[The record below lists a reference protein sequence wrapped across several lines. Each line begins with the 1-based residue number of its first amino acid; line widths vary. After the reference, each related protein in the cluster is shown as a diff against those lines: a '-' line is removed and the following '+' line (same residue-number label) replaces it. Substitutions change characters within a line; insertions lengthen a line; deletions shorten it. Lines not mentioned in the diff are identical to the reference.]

1 MVRPITRTRSRTK
14 AMIRFFLVGALGVL
28 ALAGSACGL
37 PGSPAAKASPPA
49 DPYQQ
54 ALAFSHCMRAHG
66 VPDFP
71 DPKKGNGGV
80 TVQVNGNGASLDP
93 SSPQFQTAQN
103 ACKQYL
109 PTNVTSGS
117 GPSAQDRQA
126 MLAFAACM
134 RTHGVPDFPDPNFS
148 SGGAGIVDGSGSQPP
163 ADMRPDS
170 PQFQAAMAACQ
181 SKMPKGGQLTTSGSG
196 K

>member
-14 AMIRFFLVGALGVL
+14 AMIRFLLVGALGVL

-54 ALAFSHCMRAHG
+54 ALAFSQCMRAHG

-103 ACKQYL
+103 PSKQS
-109 PTNVTSGS
+109 PRTTVPREG
-117 GPSAQDRQA
+117 GP
-126 MLAFAACM
+126 
-134 RTHGVPDFPDPNFS
+134 
-148 SGGAGIVDGSGSQPP
+148 GAR
-163 ADMRPDS
+163 ARRPCWPS
-170 PQFQAAMAACQ
+170 R
-181 SKMPKGGQLTTSGSG
+181 
-196 K
+196 